1 MKQPKYYKNQ
11 LTFADL
17 GVKDRRKKITD
28 ELLAQMKEL
37 RKNKI
42 SYQKIAKQFNVS
54 YNFVYL
60 NLNRNYYENKFKK
73 IQKRHY
79 NKLKASNKITKKI
92 GLYKEYNERR
102 KRIFNNI
109 DYKAYLTPRPEK
121 NTIKKRILQFLQDGK
136 KHTYYDIKC
145 YLNKDYPIFSATL
158 KRLSKEGKVKI
169 DGIIH
174 AKTVQIIK

>member
-79 NKLKASNKITKKI
+79 NKLKANNKITI
-92 GLYKEYNERR
+92 C
-102 KRIFNNI
+102 KRNIFNSI
-109 DYKAYLTPRPEK
+109 QAST
-121 NTIKKRILQFLQDGK
+121 F
-136 KHTYYDIKC
+136 
-145 YLNKDYPIFSATL
+145 
-158 KRLSKEGKVKI
+158 KI
-169 DGIIH
+169 
-174 AKTVQIIK
+174 